1 MRELCT
7 PVLLVVTMDH
17 KKEKEH
23 FRLKVQRVVYC
34 CVILIKLYML
44 LVPDNWATIEIT
56 NLTQGGALHQH
67 NYSLMCTVQ
76 AIWRMNITLQV
87 YWYSSDGSIIKTGG
101 RFKVDTVNKNGS
113 ITTLSLS
120 SPVLHDDGGVYSCKA
135 QVTVPWMTTQPPVK
149 QASVNVVVTSKL
161 SCSYLH
167 MLLYDCNNFSITAQA
182 MFQLRMGPLTHCST
196 LFKYF
201 FFHLSF

>member
-17 KKEKEH
+17 KKETKH

-34 CVILIKLYML
+34 CVTLIKLYML

-67 NYSLMCTVQ
+67 NYSLMCAVQ
-76 AIWRMNITLQV
+76 AIRGMNITLQV
-87 YWYSSDGSIIKTGG
+87 YWYSSDGSIIKTEG
-101 RFKVDTVNKNGS
+101 RFKVDTVNKNGR

-120 SPVLHDDGGVYSCKA
+120 FSPVLHDDGGVYSCKA

-149 QASVNVVVTSKL
+149 QASMWS
-161 SCSYLH
+161 
-167 MLLYDCNNFSITAQA
+167 
-182 MFQLRMGPLTHCST
+182 
-196 LFKYF
+196 
-201 FFHLSF
+201 